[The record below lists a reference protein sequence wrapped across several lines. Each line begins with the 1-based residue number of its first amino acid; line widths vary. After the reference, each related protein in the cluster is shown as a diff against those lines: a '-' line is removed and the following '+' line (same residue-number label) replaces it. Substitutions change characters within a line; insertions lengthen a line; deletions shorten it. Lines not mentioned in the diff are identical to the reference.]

1 MPTKAKS
8 VRVVVADDSLVAR
21 EMLSQILSSDP
32 EIEVVGQAH
41 DGVEAVEMVTRLKPD
56 LVTMDITMPEVDG
69 LECVSN
75 MVRIAPD
82 VRILVISALADEET
96 AIEAVERG
104 ANGYVCKPFTAVELN
119 AAFEELRGG
128 L

>member
-1 MPTKAKS
+1 MI
-8 VRVVVADDSLVAR
+8 VRR
-21 EMLSQILSSDP
+21 TILRHLESDCVTEVLEAANGRQAIDLFEQHLP
-32 EIEVVGQAH
+32 E
-41 DGVEAVEMVTRLKPD
+41 

-69 LECVSN
+69 LECVSS
-75 MVRIAPD
+75 MVLIAPE

-104 ANGYVCKPFTAVELN
+104 ANGYVCKPFTASELN
-119 AAFEELRGG
+119 TAFEELREG

>member
-1 MPTKAKS
+1 MAKLLI
-8 VRVVVADDSLVAR
+8 VDDSMIVR
-21 EMLSQILSSDP
+21 RTILRQL
-32 EIEVVGQAH
+32 ET
-41 DGVEAVEMVTRLKPD
+41 DGVTDILEAANGRQALDLFERHLPD